1 MTDPAEDGLRSIR
14 NKAAVPGWAQKIV
27 EFRCHM
33 NLSQA
38 EFAKRLGSSPMA
50 VSRWERG
57 IQEIPANIYIRLGIL
72 AGDPL
77 CWYFWGLTGLRTEDV
92 TRVLADARLRL
103 NENRIAKVVVVHA
116 GSHDKSLAKETDF
129 VAVPFLPVRAGTPG
143 VGGDQ
148 RIDLEQVQP
157 ESMWAAPKDW
167 CPNPDSTVCFQV
179 KGNSM
184 SPLILD
190 GYIIAV
196 DTSET
201 NREKLLGKIVVAFN
215 EKEGLVVSRL
225 TRFGHTDALISDQRE
240 HGHISLSLEFGWRIT
255 GKVLWWTGQAR

>member
-1 MTDPAEDGLRSIR
+1 MTDAAEDGLRSIR
-14 NKAAVPGWAQKIV
+14 NKAAVPGWAQKIE
-27 EFRCHM
+27 EFRHHM
-33 NLSQA
+33 NLSQS
-38 EFAKRLGSSPMA
+38 EFARRLGSSPMA

-57 IQEIPANIYIRLGIL
+57 IQKVPANIYIRLGIL

-92 TRVLADARLRL
+92 MRVLPEARQRL

-116 GSHDKSLAKETDF
+116 DSQDNSLAKETDF

-143 VGGDQ
+143 NAGNQ

-167 CPNPDSTVCFQV
+167 CPNPSSTVCFRV

-196 DTSET
+196 DTSEID
-201 NREKLLGKIVVAFN
+201 REHLLGKIVVAYN
-215 EKEGLVVSRL
+215 EKKGLVVSRL
-225 TRFGHTDALISDQRE
+225 TRFDHTDALISDQRE
-240 HGHISLSLEFGWRIT
+240 YGSISLGLEFGWRIF